1 MEVLRRL
8 FHVDIMEEMQVD
20 NEYVCRCRGEDK
32 IIRGEELKVL
42 EESSIWILKFTR
54 KITGMAVDT

>member
-1 MEVLRRL
+1 M
-8 FHVDIMEEMQVD
+8 
-20 NEYVCRCRGEDK
+20 NVCRRRGEDK

-54 KITGMAVDT
+54 KITGMAVDTGQGTGSRDLQGTGK